1 MTFLRLS
8 LKPAYPRSSS
18 LYPQKRFK
26 GYSEQYWG
34 IFPGLIPFQI
44 ISSISSCYPEILTA
58 FCLLMGALNCKCIP
72 KIEFEPIF
80 AITLPQ
86 HIENLNYDFIS
97 CFHSLDIPILSD
109 NQLSAFQNNEGT
121 ENFSESMPAICAFPL
136 SRENG

>member
-18 LYPQKRFK
+18 LYPEKFK
-26 GYSEQYWG
+26 GYSEPFWG
-34 IFPGLIPFQI
+34 ILPGPIPFQTI
-44 ISSISSCYPEILTA
+44 PSISSCYPEQLTT
-58 FCLLMGALNCKCIP
+58 FCLLMGTVSFKCIP